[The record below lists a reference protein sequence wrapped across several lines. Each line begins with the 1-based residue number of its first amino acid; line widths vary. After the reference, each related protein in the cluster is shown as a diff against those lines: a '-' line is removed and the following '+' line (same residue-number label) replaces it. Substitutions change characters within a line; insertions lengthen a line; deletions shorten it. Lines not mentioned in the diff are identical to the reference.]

1 MKLAGPQF
9 EVYEDKA
16 GEWRWRLRASNAKI
30 IANSSEGY
38 KNKQD
43 CVHGTGLVKREAPGA
58 KIVYK

>member
-1 MKLAGPQF
+1 MAEPQF

-30 IANSSEGY
+30 VANSSEGY

-43 CVHGTGLVKREAPGA
+43 CVHGTGIVKVEAPGA